1 MSKVYTTAVVI
12 IPPEEIWGAI
22 QKIRRTYDRQFHR
35 WMPHITLLYPFKPQ
49 SDFHKLNSLFSFAS
63 KQIKSFQISF
73 HKFNFFNHGKQRYT
87 LWLAPEPVNQIK
99 VLQNTL
105 MEIVPDCNDETLHRN
120 GFTPH
125 LSVGQI
131 AGKNNLIGVMD
142 KLQANWNSLKFK
154 VSSIYFIARENQKS
168 SEFKIEKEF
177 YLK

>member
-12 IPPEEIWGAI
+12 IPPEKIWETI

-49 SDFHKLNSLFSFAS
+49 SYFKELDSLFSFAC
-63 KQIKSFQISF
+63 KQIESFQISF
-73 HKFNFFNHGKQRYT
+73 HQFKSFNHGKQRYM
-87 LWLAPEPVNQIK
+87 LWLNPEPVNPIK
-99 VLQNTL
+99 VLQNSL
-105 MEIVPDCNDETLHRN
+105 MEIVPDCNDVNLHKN

-131 AGKNNLIGVMD
+131 AGKNNLISVMD
-142 KLQANWNSLKFK
+142 KLQTNWNSLEFK
-154 VSSIYFIARENQKS
+154 VSSIYFNARENQKP
-168 SEFKIEKEF
+168 SEFKIKKEF